1 MEERDAC
8 GLVAIARKDG
18 RSDTRVL
25 VDVIDGLRALAHRS
39 GCVDGEGDGAGV
51 LTDIP
56 RILWAE
62 RLEAE
67 GRDPRHARSDRF
79 AVAHLFVPH
88 TADDDE
94 EAAVRRILARHKVTI
109 LIERAGATTSEALG
123 PRARTQEPRFWQ
135 LALLAPGRGG
145 VGSRALYEA
154 GVEIERLT
162 SATIV
167 SFSRHSVVYKLRG
180 GPEMLMPYFDDL
192 HDPRFATSMAFGHDR
207 YSTNTSTTFDR
218 VQPFPAFA
226 HNGEVDTIGRLREE
240 GRSLRIP
247 LSRDG
252 SDSQDVDAIL
262 RGLVLRERLTPIEAI
277 ELLFPPIVNEIR
289 RMDPRMQ
296 ELYVQ
301 ARAAVGP
308 FAQGPAAFLARV
320 GHTCVFGVDALGL
333 RPLWH
338 VETDETHVFA
348 SERGFIPLERYICDP
363 YPLGPGSRVALRR
376 DQGGWRFID
385 ELALR

>member
-18 RSDTRVL
+18 RPDSRVL
-25 VDVIDGLRALAHRS
+25 AEAVDGLRALAHRS

-56 RILWAE
+56 RALWGE
-62 RLEAE
+62 LLESQ
-67 GRDPRHARSDRF
+67 GRDARHARGDRF
-79 AVAHLFVPH
+79 AIAHLFIPG
-88 TADDDE
+88 TADGDE
-94 EAAVRRILARHKVTI
+94 EAAVRRILARHQVTV
-109 LIERAGATTSEALG
+109 LVERIGATSSDALG

-167 SFSRHSVVYKLRG
+167 SLSRHTVVYKLRG
-180 GPEMLMPYFDDL
+180 GPEQLVPYFDDL
-192 HDPRFATSMAFGHDR
+192 RDDRFATSMAFGHDR

-226 HNGEVDTIGRLREE
+226 HNGEIDTIGRLREE
-240 GRSLRIP
+240 GLSLRIP

-252 SDSQDVDAIL
+252 ARSRS
-262 RGLVLRERLTPIEAI
+262 RGSVA
-277 ELLFPPIVNEIR
+277 
-289 RMDPRMQ
+289 DP
-296 ELYVQ
+296 
-301 ARAAVGP
+301 
-308 FAQGPAAFLARV
+308 
-320 GHTCVFGVDALGL
+320 
-333 RPLWH
+333 
-338 VETDETHVFA
+338 
-348 SERGFIPLERYICDP
+348 
-363 YPLGPGSRVALRR
+363 
-376 DQGGWRFID
+376 
-385 ELALR
+385 